1 MNAIASRSGEPRKLD
16 VLVSAL
22 SCNASHGSEG
32 LVGYK
37 TVEALSK
44 AGHRVTLLASPP
56 TEVPPGVDLIPC
68 NAQPCNFNEV
78 GPDAWF
84 RFELRQ
90 WRTVRR
96 LGKTKSFDLIHKVT
110 PAPLINST
118 MLHRHGLPLVIGP
131 VLVAQPVPPSFEP
144 LLRRPVSPPPQMKLH
159 PGRIASS
166 VIRRVAGRVNRE
178 ARHLDRAA
186 VILLGMK
193 EAWRHIPE
201 RLWPR
206 CQLLTWS
213 GIEHTRFVPNPPA
226 RNPAMLRLLFVGRLV
241 PYKGLELLLR
251 ALAMAR
257 KEHPLQLSIV
267 GNGDPVY
274 TEFLRDL
281 ASRLGVAEATTFVPA
296 VSRAD
301 LLRFYQEADV
311 FCFPTL
317 CDTYGIALLE
327 AMSSSCAVLVSDT
340 AGPQEIVAEG
350 TGLKV
355 PLTNPEQYVCE
366 YAAALV
372 RLAGDAPLRRQL
384 GERAREHILQH
395 HDWERIGQQ
404 LLAIYQNIGTQLD
417 TPSLS
422 Q

>member
-1 MNAIASRSGEPRKLD
+1 MKII
-16 VLVSAL
+16 VSAL
-22 SCNASHGSEG
+22 SCNASQGSEG

-37 TVEALSK
+37 TVEALSRV
-44 AGHRVTLLASPP
+44 HQVTLLASPP
-56 TEVPPGVDLIPC
+56 AEIPPGVEWIPC

-96 LGKTKSFDLIHKVT
+96 LRKTRKFDLIHKVT
-110 PAPLINST
+110 PAPLVNST
-118 MLHRHGLPLVIGP
+118 MLYLHGLPLIVGP
-131 VLVAQPVPPSFEP
+131 VLVAQPVPASFEP
-144 LLRRPVSPPPQMKLH
+144 LLRRPVSAPPRPKFH
-159 PGRIASS
+159 PGRVASS
-166 VIRRVAGRVNRE
+166 VIRRVAARVNGA
-178 ARHLDRAA
+178 ARHLDHAA

-193 EAWRHIPE
+193 EAWRHVPE
-201 RLWPR
+201 RHWSR
-206 CQLLTWS
+206 CQFLSWS
-213 GIEHTRFVPNPPA
+213 GIEHARFLPDASA
-226 RNPAMLRLLFVGRLV
+226 RHPTVVRLLFVGRLV
-241 PYKGLELLLR
+241 PYKGVELLLR
-251 ALAMAR
+251 ALAGAR
-257 KEHPLQLSIV
+257 KHHTFALSIV
-267 GNGDPVY
+267 GTGDPVY
-274 TEFLRDL
+274 TGFLRDL
-281 ASRLGVAEATTFVPA
+281 AAQLGLTDILTFVPA
-296 VSRAD
+296 VSRTE

-327 AMSSSCAVLVSDT
+327 AMSCRCAVLVSDT

-355 PLTNPEQYVCE
+355 ALTNPEQYVSD

-384 GERAREHILQH
+384 GARAREHILQH

-404 LLAIYQNIGTQLD
+404 LLDIYHHLGSQLD
-417 TPSLS
+417 THSRH